1 MRGLTVHEQSYRSF
15 VQEIKDV
22 MVECSFTS
30 RWVLIEGY
38 HIVGKLVLDYL
49 NSDNTNADITTLVTT
64 VANSLGVSERKMW
77 YAVKFYRAFPDLN
90 TLPEG
95 KDTSWHQIV
104 RKYLTEGKKDGETPP
119 KTKQSSSLPPGP
131 SQSATERWRARCLE
145 KGCVIHGH
153 KNGDA
158 EPHHFPI
165 TKGAGATNIEVIP
178 LCRECH
184 DKAQRDGHRFWSELL
199 WEYKRSFTNTYLT
212 HIIRLSNRVIELEK
226 EKA

>member
-1 MRGLTVHEQSYRSF
+1 MRGLTVHEQSYRSL

-38 HIVGKLVLDYL
+38 HIVGKLVTGY
-49 NSDNTNADITTLVTT
+49 SEEKQTPITPLVSSIA
-64 VANSLGVSERKMW
+64 VQLGVSERKIW
-77 YAVKFYRAFPDLN
+77 YAVKFYITFPDLN

-104 RKYLTEGKKDGETPP
+104 KKYLTEGKKDGETPP

-131 SQSATERWRARCLE
+131 HKSATDLWIAHCLT

-158 EPHHFPI
+158 ELHHFPV
-165 TKGAGATNIEVIP
+165 TKGAGATDIEVIP

-226 EKA
+226 EKS